1 MIVKFA
7 EVTNQFNWGK
17 FMIAR
22 FTDDEWR
29 VKSKLDGFP
38 LLSARGWT
46 SRHIWVCDVQM
57 GEGAFFA
64 PPGSAKADL
73 DKHAIWVCPMFPL
86 FLGWLYEH
94 PEQYI
99 AIMTIPR
106 PHRTVTRRDREILC
120 ALRVSSSGTGC
131 QGAGR
136 QSRRDENY
144 EPPRGEA

>member
-46 SRHIWVCDVQM
+46 SRHIWVCDVQT

-99 AIMTIPR
+99 AIMTIPDLIELSPEETAKYSALYGFRR
-106 PHRTVTRRDREILC
+106 PGSDAKERDAKAAETKL
-120 ALRVSSSGTGC
+120 
-131 QGAGR
+131 
-136 QSRRDENY
+136 
-144 EPPRGEA
+144 P